1 MQENAITRRRA
12 LAGLSGSA
20 TAVLAAD
27 TSRAEPASS
36 QQQAAPISK
45 GGVCR
50 LMPQAVEGPYY
61 FDPALERADITEGRP
76 GIPLRLD
83 LQVVDGAACVPIA
96 GARVDVW
103 HCDATGHYSG
113 YTGQGDNQSTS
124 TKGEAFLRG
133 TQMADS
139 AGAVTFRT
147 IYPGWY
153 RGRTAH
159 IHFKVFLDK
168 KTVLTGQCYFPDAL
182 SEFIYTTVAP
192 YTERKDKRD
201 TLNSTDF
208 LVSGDKDHTS
218 FVAIK
223 EEADAYVASLVIG
236 VDREASPQTGGPG
249 GPPPGG
255 GGPSFFR
262 ELFGGGPPQRP
273 MDGGSL
279 VPGGAK
285 KN

>member
-1 MQENAITRRRA
+1 MQENGITRRRA
-12 LAGLSGSA
+12 LVGLSGSA

-27 TSRAEPASS
+27 AARAEP
-36 QQQAAPISK
+36 QQAPATSK
-45 GGVCR
+45 GNVCR

-61 FDPALERADITEGRP
+61 FDPALERSDITEGRP
-76 GIPLRLD
+76 GIPLRLE
-83 LQVVDGAACVPIA
+83 LQVVDGAQCVPIA

-113 YTGQGDNQSTS
+113 YTGQGDDQSTS
-124 TKGEAFLRG
+124 TKGEKFLRG
-133 TQMADS
+133 TQMTS
-139 AGAVTFRT
+139 GEGGVTFRT

-168 KTVLTGQCYFPDAL
+168 NTVLTGQLYFPDAL
-182 SEFIYTTVAP
+182 SEFIYTSVPP
-192 YTERKDKRD
+192 YTERKEKRD

-208 LVSGDKDHTS
+208 IAGGDKEHTS
-218 FVAIK
+218 FAAIK

-236 VDREASPQTGGPG
+236 VDRDAAPQAGGPG
-249 GPPPGG
+249 GPPG

-262 ELFGGGPPQRP
+262 ELFGGGPPPRP
-273 MDGGSL
+273 KGGGSL

-285 KN
+285 KE

>member
-1 MQENAITRRRA
+1 MDKTGITRRRA

-20 TAVLAAD
+20 TAVMAAD
-27 TSRAEPASS
+27 TARAETA
-36 QQQAAPISK
+36 QTQAQVAAAPK
-45 GGVCR
+45 GSVCR

-61 FDPALERADITEGRP
+61 FDPALERSDITEGRP

-83 LQVVDGAACVPIA
+83 LQVVDGAQCVPIA

-113 YTGQGDNQSTS
+113 YTGQGDDQNTS
-124 TKGEAFLRG
+124 TKGEKFLRG
-133 TQMADS
+133 TQMANS
-139 AGAVTFRT
+139 EGAVTFQT

-168 KTVLTGQCYFPDAL
+168 KTVVTGQFYFPDAM
-182 SEFIYTTVAP
+182 SEFIYTTIPP
-192 YTERKDKRD
+192 YTERKEKRD

-208 LVSGDKDHTS
+208 IALGDKDHTS
-218 FVAIK
+218 FATIK

-236 VDREASPQTGGPG
+236 VDREADPRAARGPG
-249 GPPPGG
+249 GPPPR
-255 GGPSFFR
+255 GPSFFR
-262 ELFGGGPPQRP
+262 EMFGGDPPPRRQ
-273 MDGGSL
+273 GAGSL
-279 VPGGAK
+279 VSGGK
-285 KN
+285 K

>member
-1 MQENAITRRRA
+1 MDRTGITRRRA

-27 TSRAEPASS
+27 AARGETAQSQAEVA
-36 QQQAAPISK
+36 AAPK
-45 GGVCR
+45 GSVCR

-61 FDPALERADITEGRP
+61 FDPALERSDITEGRP

-83 LQVVDGAACVPIA
+83 LQVVDGAQCVPIA

-113 YTGQGDNQSTS
+113 YAGQGDDQNTS
-124 TKGEAFLRG
+124 TKGEKFLRG

-139 AGAVTFRT
+139 EGAVTFQT

-168 KTVLTGQCYFPDAL
+168 KTVVTGQFYFPDAM
-182 SEFIYTTVAP
+182 SEFIYTTIPP
-192 YTERKDKRD
+192 YTERKEKRD

-208 LVSGDKDHTS
+208 IALGDKDHTS
-218 FVAIK
+218 FATIK

-236 VDREASPQTGGPG
+236 VDRDADPQATRGPG
-249 GPPPGG
+249 GPPPR
-255 GGPSFFR
+255 GPGFFR
-262 ELFGGGPPQRP
+262 EMFGGDRPPRQQG
-273 MDGGSL
+273 GGSL
-279 VPGGAK
+279 VPGSK
-285 KN
+285 K